1 MFMRRRV
8 PVNRRDEHPLAP
20 WFNGL
25 DNLHGEIDR
34 WFDEFARGVP
44 GLESLRT
51 GSPRVE
57 IVETDDM
64 ILINVELPGIEGK
77 DVDIRVLPHEVRLK
91 AEKKQEEQ
99 FQDDKQY
106 RSELYYGSMSRSVSL
121 PSEIDPEQ
129 AVASFKNGI
138 LKLTLPKTTPTET
151 GKRLTIDE

>member
-1 MFMRRRV
+1 MKRRV

-25 DNLHGEIDR
+25 DNLHSEIDR

-44 GLESLRT
+44 GLESLRV

-57 IVETDDM
+57 IVETDDTV
-64 ILINVELPGIEGK
+64 LVNAELPGIESK
-77 DVDIRVLPHEVRLK
+77 DVDIRVFPQEVRIK
-91 AEKKQEEQ
+91 AEKKQEHQ

-106 RSELYYGSMSRSVSL
+106 RSERYYGNMSRMVSL
-121 PSEIDPEQ
+121 PSEIDPDR

-138 LKLTLPKTTPTET
+138 LKLTLPKVTPTET
-151 GKRLTIDE
+151 GKRLIIDD